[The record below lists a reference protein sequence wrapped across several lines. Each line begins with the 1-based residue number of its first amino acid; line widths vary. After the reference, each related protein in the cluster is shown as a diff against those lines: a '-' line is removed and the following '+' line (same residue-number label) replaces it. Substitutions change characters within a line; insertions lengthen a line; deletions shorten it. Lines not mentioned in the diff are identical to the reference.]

1 MIRSRLRVFV
11 SGAEK
16 RWLKVF
22 GTLNE
27 FQARLFAADKA
38 LDLGRGG
45 ISRLSALTGLSRTTI
60 TKAVEELEGRGKL
73 RMPGAG
79 RIRRVGG
86 GRKKVERGD
95 PGIRD
100 LLEKILEETT
110 AGDPMSLLR
119 WTSKSTRTMAEELTG
134 LGHPVSWVTVARCLD
149 DMGYSLQ
156 ANRKSKEGP
165 QNADRDVQFR
175 YIHRQV
181 RAVLAT
187 GDPVISVDAKK
198 KELVGP
204 FKNAGRTW
212 RPQGKPQEVN
222 TKDFPSLAKGK
233 ALPYG
238 VYDTGQNRAVVNVG
252 VTHDTAEFAVESI
265 RRWWKLDG
273 QNSYPAA
280 QRLLICAD
288 AGGSNGSRL
297 RAWKLNLQQM
307 ANQIRIP
314 ITVCHYPPGTS
325 KWNKIEHRLFSFISL
340 NWRGQPLINYETIIN
355 LIGGTKT
362 RTGLK
367 VQAVL
372 DTNEYETGI
381 KVPDKEFEKIKIRHH
396 KVHPAWNYTI
406 SPLQRT

>member
-1 MIRSRLRVFV
+1 MIRSTGGRSV
-11 SGAEK
+11 SGAER

-22 GTLNE
+22 HTLNE

-45 ISRLSALTGLSRTTI
+45 ISRLAALTGLSRTTI
-60 TKAVEELEGRGKL
+60 TKAVDELEGGRRL
-73 RMPGAG
+73 VDPGEG
-79 RIRRVGG
+79 RVRRVGG
-86 GRKKVERGD
+86 GRKKVEEVD
-95 PGIRD
+95 PAVQESLR
-100 LLEKILEETT
+100 KILEETT

-119 WTSKSTRTMAEELTG
+119 WTSKSTRTMAAELTR
-134 LGHPVSWVTVARCLD
+134 LGHPVTWVTVARCLD

-156 ANRKSKEGP
+156 ANRKKKEGP
-165 QNADRDVQFR
+165 QHADRDTQFR
-175 YIHRQV
+175 YINLQV
-181 RAVLAT
+181 KALLGT

-212 RPQGKPQEVN
+212 RRKGKPQEVN
-222 TKDFPSLAKGK
+222 TKDFPSLAEGK

-238 VYDTGQNRAVVNVG
+238 VYDSGQNRAVVNVG

-273 QNSYPAA
+273 RKTYPAA
-280 QRLLICAD
+280 RRLLICAD
-288 AGGSNGSRL
+288 AGGSNGNRL

-307 ANQIRIP
+307 ADQIRIP

-325 KWNKIEHRLFSFISL
+325 KWNKIAHRLFSYISL
-340 NWRGQPLINYETIIN
+340 NWRGQPLLDYETIVN

-367 VQAVL
+367 VKAVL
-372 DTNEYETGI
+372 DNNEYETGI
-381 KVPDKEFEKIKIRHH
+381 KVSDEELKEIQLRRH
-396 KVHPAWNYTI
+396 KLHPAWNYTI
-406 SPLQRT
+406 SPR